1 MKKVQI
7 LLIVLV
13 SSQFTWADSLSSSS
27 IGLVKVAN
35 QNISNVVAVAI
46 GNEHKLALKRDDSVI
61 GWGFDYY
68 KQTSALI
75 VLKQIVAI
83 AAGNNFSLALK
94 KDGTVFGAGFNAD
107 GEATGVRNRQEPFA
121 SIGLVTIAGQVLT
134 NVVAIA
140 AGEGQSLALKRDG
153 SVIGW
158 GSSRVP
164 ANLSNVTAISAG
176 ITPEANDLAL
186 KDDGS
191 VVEWTRSGERLPTPV
206 GLSSN
211 TIAIAA
217 GGYHNLALKKDGTVV
232 AWGRNDYGQTTVPVG
247 LSIIVAI
254 AAGGNYSLALKKD
267 GTVVA
272 WGSCLQTDLPKDLSN
287 VVAIA
292 AGWDC
297 ALALK
302 NDGTVIEWKVK
313 RGTLR
318 LSALPAVEDCFSSN
332 L

>member
-232 AWGRNDYGQTTVPVG
+232 AWG
-247 LSIIVAI
+247 
-254 AAGGNYSLALKKD
+254 
-267 GTVVA
+267 
-272 WGSCLQTDLPKDLSN
+272 SCLQTDLPKDLSN